1 MPLTLFFLQ
10 FCNIIFAVKLRSRTY
25 FWSVRLFGLFGLL
38 VLLGA
43 QQKAVAFA
51 EPRLPEPAKQHAPK
65 SESDLPHREPVSLQ
79 QTLPD
84 GFVVR
89 TAAAVAPSIGS
100 SRELPI
106 FPQIGNAP
114 RDSEL
119 PASIPELL
127 ISIFL
132 KRAPLVA
139 HLRICEMEFAA
150 LGDRLAFKTCLRR
163 TGPPPIS

>member
-1 MPLTLFFLQ
+1 MG
-10 FCNIIFAVKLRSRTY
+10 NIISFVKLRSRTY
-25 FWSVRLFGLFGLL
+25 FWSIRLFGLFGLL

-51 EPRLPEPAKQHAPK
+51 EPKLPEPPKQHAPQ
-65 SESDLPHREPVSLQ
+65 SESERPQREPVSLQ
-79 QTLPD
+79 KTLPD

-89 TAAAVAPSIGS
+89 TAGEAAPSIAW

-106 FPQIGNAP
+106 FPQIGNGP

-119 PASIPELL
+119 PASIAELL

-132 KRAPLVA
+132 VRAPLVV
-139 HLRICEMEFAA
+139 HLRNSEMEIAV

-163 TGPPPIS
+163 TGPPLIINH